1 MPVYDSESSID
12 TEDPGTWT
20 GEGRPRGQTL
30 VEHYNAH
37 YGRYIGLV
45 DQLRTFGLEKEVP
58 LPQVVVT
65 GIQSSGKSSV
75 LESIS
80 GVPLPRGT
88 GTVTRTAVE
97 LRLHYQCEG
106 RWTGKLYCKNDEGTE
121 HAETL
126 RTPMEV
132 ADAIRKGA
140 YLGKGS
146 QSVVAICRS
155 TYEPG
160 GWGRDDACR
169 QC

>member
-1 MPVYDSESSID
+1 MFNRSAMPVYDSESFVD

-37 YGRYIGLV
+37 YGRYIDLV

-88 GTVTRTAVE
+88 GRG
-97 LRLHYQCEG
+97 LGDH
-106 RWTGKLYCKNDEGTE
+106 
-121 HAETL
+121 
-126 RTPMEV
+126 V
-132 ADAIRKGA
+132 AFLAHVLFSN
-140 YLGKGS
+140 Y
-146 QSVVAICRS
+146 
-155 TYEPG
+155 
-160 GWGRDDACR
+160 
-169 QC
+169 